1 MEDSSMHAYLIP
13 GKWGRGGSWSP
24 RGPSQPPLLP
34 WAQTTT
40 AANTLLLWPS
50 ALLTSTWI
58 LGDPPPHL
66 GAFLATVQRAFSS
79 QDPDA
84 HFSSGSFT
92 MNSFR
97 LGQQGASHAIPD
109 ASGNPQPCP
118 ALPCPTLAVSL
129 SLVPPLQK
137 AVGHSF
143 VLWWGRAL
151 LGIHWSGCGSL
162 SQTQLLDRQPR
173 SLLVRSRGSE
183 QLPRAGSATGVLS
196 E

>member
-24 RGPSQPPLLP
+24 RGPSQPPLPP

-40 AANTLLLWPS
+40 APNTLLLWPS
-50 ALLTSTWI
+50 ALLTSTWR

-92 MNSFR
+92 MNSF
-97 LGQQGASHAIPD
+97 QGWVNKGHLMQFRMLQATP
-109 ASGNPQPCP
+109 NP
-118 ALPCPTLAVSL
+118 ALPCPALAVSL

-151 LGIHWSGCGSL
+151 LGIHWVGVAL
-162 SQTQLLDRQPR
+162 SPKH
-173 SLLVRSRGSE
+173 SC
-183 QLPRAGSATGVLS
+183 
-196 E
+196 